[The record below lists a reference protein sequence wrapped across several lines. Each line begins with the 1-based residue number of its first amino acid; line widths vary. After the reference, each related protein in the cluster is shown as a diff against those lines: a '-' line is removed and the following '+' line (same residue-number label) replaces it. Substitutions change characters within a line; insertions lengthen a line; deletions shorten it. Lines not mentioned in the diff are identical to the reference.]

1 MVLSSLS
8 LKNGGERPP
17 ERIRMSGFILFIHF
31 TVCIFMIIVIL
42 LQAGKGADI
51 GATFGGSS
59 QNVFGA
65 RGAATFLSK
74 ITTVAAAIFLVTS
87 IYLANLSK
95 QKSSS
100 SVIQGMSIP
109 PKAPLAESA
118 PAESQAESK
127 AAESKKAET
136 TAPVTN
142 KVKTSESKPKN

>member
-1 MVLSSLS
+1 M
-8 LKNGGERPP
+8 NA
-17 ERIRMSGFILFIHF
+17 FILFIHF
-31 TVCIFMIIVIL
+31 FVCVFMIIVIL

-74 ITTVAAAIFLVTS
+74 ITTGAAIIFLGTS
-87 IYLANLSK
+87 IYLANVSK

-100 SVIQGMSIP
+100 SVIEGMSIP
-109 PKAPLAESA
+109 PKAPGTESA
-118 PAESQAESK
+118 PAESQA

-136 TAPVTN
+136 STQSLELTPEMKAAAKKAKTA
-142 KVKTSESKPKN
+142 ESKPK